1 MDTKMT
7 SRDFY
12 TAIASNEA
20 VSADLRDYAT
30 EQIAKLDAKNAKRSS
45 KPSKT
50 QLANEPIK
58 AAILAYLTEK
68 GTAETAPDI
77 AVALSTEEAP
87 LTHNKVSPLC
97 RQLVAEGKL
106 EQTDVKVPKKG
117 TLKAYSVVVAE

>member
-1 MDTKMT
+1 METKMT
-7 SRDFY
+7 SREFF

-50 QLANEPIK
+50 QVANEPIK
-58 AAILAYLTEK
+58 AAILAYLIEK
-68 GTAETAPDI
+68 GKAETAPDI

-97 RQLVAEGKL
+97 RQLVAEGVL
-106 EQTDVKVPKKG
+106 EQTEAKVPKKG
-117 TLKAYSVVVAE
+117 TLKAYSVVSE

>member
-7 SRDFY
+7 SRDFF

-20 VSADLRDYAT
+20 VATDLREYAT
-30 EQIAKLDAKNAKRSS
+30 EQIAKLDAKNAKRTS

-68 GTAETAPDI
+68 GTAETAPNI

-87 LTHNKVSPLC
+87 VTTQKVSALC
-97 RQLVAEGKL
+97 RQLVADKAV
-106 EQTDVKVPKKG
+106 EQTEVKVPKKG
-117 TLKAYSVVVAE
+117 VLKAYSAVVAE

>member
-1 MDTKMT
+1 METKMT
-7 SRDFY
+7 SRDFF

-20 VSADLRDYAT
+20 VATDLRDYAT

-50 QLANEPIK
+50 QVANEPIK
-58 AAILAYLTEK
+58 EAIVAYLTEK

-87 LTHNKVSPLC
+87 LTHNKIGSLC
-97 RQLVAEGKL
+97 RQLVAEGVLSQGETKI
-106 EQTDVKVPKKG
+106 PKRG
-117 TLKAYSVVVAE
+117 TLKTYAVVTE